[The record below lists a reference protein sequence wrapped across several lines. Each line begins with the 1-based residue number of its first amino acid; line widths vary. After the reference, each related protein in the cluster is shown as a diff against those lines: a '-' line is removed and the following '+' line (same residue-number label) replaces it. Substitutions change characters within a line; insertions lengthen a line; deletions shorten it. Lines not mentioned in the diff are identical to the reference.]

1 MAKRDYYEILGIDRN
16 ADQAVLKKAYRNLAM
31 QTHPDKNPG
40 DAEAAE
46 TMKQVN
52 EAYAVLCDSRKR
64 ALYDRYGHAGL
75 EGYTQ
80 EDIFRGVDFGS
91 LFREFGLGGF
101 GFGFGDSIFEGL
113 FGGRNSARRRPR
125 RGADLRYDLSVTLKE
140 AAFGTVK
147 TIVLPKVEKCSACGG
162 TGAQPGG
169 LVDCRRCRGTG
180 QIVMEQRSGYSVIR
194 QITVC
199 GDCRGRGKTVKKA
212 CKECR
217 GKGIGEKTKEISVDI
232 PAGCD
237 TGYRIRVDGEGA
249 EGDDLPGDLYIVIDT
264 ERDPVF
270 ERHGDDV
277 YLQKEISFTTASLG
291 GQVDVPGLE
300 GSLKL
305 DIPEGTQTGA
315 VLRITGEGIPGLNG
329 HGRGDEYVI
338 VKVVVPTKL
347 SRREKELL
355 RELETL
361 RRRSR
366 GESHGED
373 RES

>member
-16 ADQAVLKKAYRNLAM
+16 ADQAALKKAYRSLAM
-31 QTHPDKNPG
+31 QNHPDKNPG
-40 DAEAAE
+40 DAQAAE

-91 LFREFGLGGF
+91 LFREFNLGAF
-101 GFGFGDSIFEGL
+101 GFGFGDSIFEGF
-113 FGGRNSARRRPR
+113 FGGRNSARRGPR
-125 RGADLRYDLSVTLKE
+125 RGAHLRYDLSITLEE
-140 AAFGTVK
+140 AAFGTVRK
-147 TIVLPKVEKCSACGG
+147 IEVPKVEKCSSCGG
-162 TGAQPGG
+162 TGAQPDG
-169 LVDCRRCRGTG
+169 LADCRRCHGTG
-180 QIVMEQRSGYSVIR
+180 QMVMEQRSGYSVIR

-199 GDCRGRGKTVKKA
+199 GDCRGKGKTIKKA

-217 GKGIGEKTKEISVDI
+217 GRGVTEKTREISVDI

-237 TGYRIRVDGEGA
+237 TGHRIRVDGEGA
-249 EGDDLPGDLYIVIDT
+249 EGDDLPGDLYIVIDV
-264 ERDPVF
+264 ERHPVF
-270 ERHGDDV
+270 ERHGDDL

-291 GQVDVPGLE
+291 GHVDVPGLD
-300 GSLKL
+300 GSLRL
-305 DIPEGTQTGA
+305 DIPEGTQTGT
-315 VLRITGEGIPGLNG
+315 VLRITGEGIPSRN
-329 HGRGDEYVI
+329 GRGRGAQYVI

-355 RELETL
+355 RELETM
-361 RRRSR
+361 RHRSG
-366 GESHGED
+366 GEGHGED
-373 RES
+373 RKG

>member
-1 MAKRDYYEILGIDRN
+1 MARRDYYEILGIDRN
-16 ADQAVLKKAYRNLAM
+16 ADPAALKKAYRSLAM
-31 QTHPDKNPG
+31 QNHPDKNPG
-40 DAEAAE
+40 DAQAAE

-80 EDIFRGVDFGS
+80 EDIFRGVDFSS

-101 GFGFGDSIFEGL
+101 GFGFGDSIFEGF
-113 FGGRNSARRRPR
+113 FGGRNSARRGPR
-125 RGADLRYDLSVTLKE
+125 RGADLRYDLSITLEE

-147 TIVLPKVEKCSACGG
+147 TIELPKVEKCPGCGG
-162 TGAQPGG
+162 TGAQPDG

-180 QIVMEQRSGYSVIR
+180 QMVMEQRSGYSVIR
-194 QITVC
+194 QIMVC

-217 GKGIGEKTKEISVDI
+217 GKGVSERTKEISVDI

-237 TGYRIRVDGEGA
+237 TGYRIRVEGEGE
-249 EGDDLPGDLYIVIDT
+249 EGDDLPGDLYIVLDI
-264 ERDPVF
+264 ERHRVF

-291 GQVDVPGLE
+291 GQVDVPGLD

-305 DIPEGTQTGA
+305 DVPEGTQTGA
-315 VLRITGEGIPGLNG
+315 VLRIVGKGIPSL
-329 HGRGDEYVI
+329 HSRGRGDEYVV
-338 VKVVVPTKL
+338 VKVVVPTNL

-361 RRRSR
+361 RQRS
-366 GESHGED
+366 GG
-373 RES
+373 